1 MKSSS
6 NHSVSYNPSSTTTTT
21 NSLDQVSSSKYARS
35 DTTLTSCKIF
45 SRSINFTVSNS
56 PSSSCL
62 IYAIDINVFIFS
74 NHLVKS
80 SFLFT
85 HPKVKVNTLINFL
98 LSSVSYTK
106 CKYAFQNTLIN
117 MLSNFVLELFHN
129 FTNSVNT
136 IKRKILQ
143 LLTSNS
149 TSYFIRTNLYPFAEQ
164 TKTDNITCTSF
175 ILCTGHSFFLT
186 SCKVSETVNQV
197 N

>member
-1 MKSSS
+1 MESSS
-6 NHSVSYNPSSTTTTT
+6 NHSVSYNPSSTTATT
-21 NSLDQVSSSKYARS
+21 NSLDQVSSSEYARS

-45 SRSINFTVSNS
+45 SRSINFTISNF
-56 PSSSCL
+56 PSSSCMVMT
-62 IYAIDINVFIFS
+62 IDVNVFIFS
-74 NHLVKS
+74 NHFVKS
-80 SFLFT
+80 SFHFT

-106 CKYAFQNTLIN
+106 SKYTFQNTLVDV
-117 MLSNFVLELFHN
+117 LSNFILELFHN
-129 FTNSVNT
+129 LTNSVNT
-136 IKRKILQ
+136 IKRKVLQ

-186 SCKVSETVNQV
+186 SCKVSETVN
-197 N
+197 